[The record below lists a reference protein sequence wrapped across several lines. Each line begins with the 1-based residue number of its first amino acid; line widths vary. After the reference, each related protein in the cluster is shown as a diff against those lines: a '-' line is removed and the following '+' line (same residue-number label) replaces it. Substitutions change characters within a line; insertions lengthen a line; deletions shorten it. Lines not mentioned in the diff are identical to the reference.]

1 MIRLVVPPSARIA
14 WIALLCAAPALAE
27 HAGRAISSVDG
38 MYAIRFVEVGPGKC
52 RIEALKGQEVA
63 WSLEQCLGTIDDIY
77 LISQDGERF
86 WQIRALPET
95 PNRRKGE
102 KVSPHF
108 RAVVAVLYDKTGKA
122 LRTKRLEDFLQ
133 RYRLG
138 LVRQLGHHF
147 KWLEGV
153 MGIPGKGPRITDD
166 NQVEFE
172 TVAQKSHRLKFE

>member
-1 MIRLVVPPSARIA
+1 MLSPSARIA
-14 WIALLCAAPALAE
+14 WIALLCAAPALAAE
-27 HAGRAISSVDG
+27 RAGRAISSADG
-38 MYAIRFVEVGPGKC
+38 LYAIRFVEGGAGRC
-52 RIEALKGQEVA
+52 RIEALKGQEVTWA
-63 WSLEQCLGTIDDIY
+63 LEQCLGTIDDVY
-77 LISQDGERF
+77 LISTDGERF
-86 WQIRALPET
+86 WQIRTLPET
-95 PNRRKGE
+95 PARRKGE
-102 KVSPHF
+102 KMAPQF

-138 LVRQLGHHF
+138 LVRQLDRHF

-153 MGIPGKGPRITDD
+153 MGVPGKGPRITDD